1 VTHIIASNLTPKKR
15 VEFERYKVVR
25 PDWIVDCVKA
35 GKTLPWNNYRLIVQ
49 GSQRMLG
56 TSQVPVV
63 DGYKSVSSREERVVL
78 GGGGLMVGSQES
90 SSYPTPPEM
99 KSLELED
106 RDVKGDSTEQME
118 VDTDRQPDSAVIP
131 VSSLKAEDP
140 LDEHLDIPSTLSSIQ
155 ISSPPAPKKPS
166 APIET
171 YGPQSKEPQ
180 HVDIHGYAFDL
191 KPLTKEDMASI
202 SAAHNVAILAKA
214 SLRPQ
219 NVVDP
224 AFLEIETDDPPF
236 IDPQNPESPSKEVD
250 EQSPDFK
257 PLSKEDIASISAA
270 HNATI
275 LANPS
280 LRPHTVVDPAFL
292 KSYFDQSRLHHL
304 STWKAD
310 LKAQMQQLLGPPRR
324 HSGTDRW
331 ILHVDFDC
339 FFCSVSLLTRPELRD
354 KPVCVGHGGA
364 GSGEIASCNYPARKF
379 GIRNGMLY

>member
-25 PDWIVDCVKA
+25 PEWIVDCVKA

-56 TSQVPVV
+56 TSQVSVV
-63 DGYKSVSSREERVVL
+63 DGYRSVSSRDERVVL
-78 GGGGLMVGSQES
+78 GGGGLTGGSQES

-99 KSLELED
+99 KSFELDETN
-106 RDVKGDSTEQME
+106 DVNEGSMEQMGGE
-118 VDTDRQPDSAVIP
+118 TDGQQDPAAIP
-131 VSSLKAEDP
+131 VSSLKGEEALGDN
-140 LDEHLDIPSTLSSIQ
+140 LDIPSTLSSIQ
-155 ISSPPAPKKPS
+155 ISSPPVPNKPS
-166 APIET
+166 TTLNTEVSTSIDPHSPEVPT
-171 YGPQSKEPQ
+171 KDPLDEPSP
-180 HVDIHGYAFDL
+180 DL
-191 KPLTKEDMASI
+191 KTIP
-202 SAAHNVAILAKA
+202 
-214 SLRPQ
+214 
-219 NVVDP
+219 
-224 AFLEIETDDPPF
+224 
-236 IDPQNPESPSKEVD
+236 
-250 EQSPDFK
+250 
-257 PLSKEDIASISAA
+257 KEDIATISAA

-304 STWKAD
+304 STWKAN
-310 LKAQMQQLLGPPRR
+310 LKSQMQQLLQPPRR
-324 HSGTDRW
+324 HTGPDRW

-339 FFCSVSLLTRPELRD
+339 FFCSVSLLLRPELRE

-379 GIRNGMLY
+379 GIRNGMLYVSLLLVGLIREYGTGVGVV

>member
-1 VTHIIASNLTPKKR
+1 MTHIIASNLTPKKR

-35 GKTLPWNNYRLIVQ
+35 GKTLPWNNYRLIGQ
-49 GSQRMLG
+49 GSRRMLG

-63 DGYKSVSSREERVVL
+63 DGYRSVSSRDERVVL
-78 GGGGLMVGSQES
+78 GGGGLTVGSQES

-99 KSLELED
+99 KSFDLEED
-106 RDVKGDSTEQME
+106 NVDEGNVEQLGVE
-118 VDTDRQPDSAVIP
+118 TDGQQDSAAIP
-131 VSSLKAEDP
+131 GSSLKPEDG
-140 LDEHLDIPSTLSSIQ
+140 LGDRLDIPSSLSSIQ
-155 ISSPPAPKKPS
+155 ISSPPAPKKP
-166 APIET
+166 PTPLITEE
-171 YGPQSKEPQ
+171 PQSIDSHSPEGLSKDA
-180 HVDIHGYAFDL
+180 VDEHSPDL
-191 KPLTKEDMASI
+191 KTLP
-202 SAAHNVAILAKA
+202 
-214 SLRPQ
+214 
-219 NVVDP
+219 
-224 AFLEIETDDPPF
+224 
-236 IDPQNPESPSKEVD
+236 
-250 EQSPDFK
+250 
-257 PLSKEDIASISAA
+257 KEDIASISAA

-310 LKAQMQQLLGPPRR
+310 LKSQMQQLLGPPRR
-324 HSGTDRW
+324 HSQADRW

-339 FFCSVSLLTRPELRD
+339 FFCSVSLLARPELRD

-379 GIRNGMLY
+379 GIRNGMLYYPLFFSWLMREYGTGVGVV